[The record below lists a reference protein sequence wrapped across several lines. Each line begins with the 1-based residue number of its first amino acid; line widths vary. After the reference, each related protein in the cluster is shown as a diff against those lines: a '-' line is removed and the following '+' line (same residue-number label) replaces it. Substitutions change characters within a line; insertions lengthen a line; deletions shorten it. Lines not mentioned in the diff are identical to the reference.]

1 MKDKVNTRFRL
12 WMILIL
18 LWIVNF
24 TAACGVTEPDV
35 TGRDTI
41 HTWLLVRAPESTL
54 PVGRPITVK
63 SRSEAPLP
71 GVSHTELYLVEFRT
85 PDNALV
91 FDNVLVRSDAAPF
104 AQTVFTA
111 DQIFTPTAAGHYVI
125 KVVSYDRV
133 GRSDESEYIG
143 FSVE

>member
-1 MKDKVNTRFRL
+1 MKDKINVRRRL
-12 WMILIL
+12 WMILML
-18 LWIVNF
+18 LWIVSF
-24 TAACGVTEPDV
+24 TAACDFTAPDEAE
-35 TGRDTI
+35 GDAI
-41 HTWLLVRAPESTL
+41 HTWLLVRAPDTPL

-71 GVSHTELYLVEFRT
+71 GISHTELYLVEFRT

-91 FDNVLVRSDAAPF
+91 FSNVLVRADAAPF

-111 DQIFTPTAAGHYVI
+111 DQVFTPTAAGHYVI
-125 KVVSYDRV
+125 KVVGYDRV